1 MKHQY
6 LPNILNLTSDTFAKM
21 GQIGKTVPNWEL
33 FISVEQEFLILSVT
47 KTLYSKTLYLVF
59 LLMDITNKLEFDGH
73 LL

>member
-6 LPNILNLTSDTFAKM
+6 LPYILNLTSDTFVKM
-21 GQIGKTVPNWEL
+21 GQIGKAVPNWEL